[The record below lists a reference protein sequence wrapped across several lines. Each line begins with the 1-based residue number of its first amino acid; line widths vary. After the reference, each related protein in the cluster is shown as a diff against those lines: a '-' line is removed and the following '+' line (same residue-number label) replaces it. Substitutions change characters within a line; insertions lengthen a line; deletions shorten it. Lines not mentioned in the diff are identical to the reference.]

1 MSKILKKTTCVQDTM
16 EEAFSS
22 VQQAY
27 DKYSKKTDAMLTT
40 EQFFFF
46 FFPTSYSCILRNIE
60 LTGL

>member
-46 FFPTSYSCILRNIE
+46 FFFRRRTPVF
-60 LTGL
+60 